1 MSFLNPVSEPVL
13 RFKSTDA
20 GAPQIN
26 YNARTAGD
34 VKAVLKACLVT
45 GYGATAS
52 AGWTAANEVDNPDEF
67 LISFVSPDASMSDYS
82 FRISD
87 TPSATYYYYAY
98 QGLNVVPNYN
108 AATKSFNYVDK
119 THTSNGWQML
129 VTERGIVFIELIQH
143 SVVNKLSARITH
155 WGAVKSAIAS
165 VTGRNICFFN
175 IGHNAGISQPHS
187 FYSSP
192 DYVHTQLES
201 HTSAW
206 MSAATSN
213 MLSGAAYKLDAAN
226 VDLVS
231 PIYLADN
238 GRAQMLGELPP
249 MLSKVVNKTADLYGI
264 SEQTLDAR
272 SVLSVCAGRQHDV
285 ALYANS
291 YSRTFLIRTDYWE
304 Y

>member
-1 MSFLNPVSEPVL
+1 MSFLNPVSLTVK

-45 GYGATAS
+45 GYGTKSS
-52 AGWTAANEVDNPDEF
+52 AGWSIVNEVDHVAE
-67 LISFVSPDASMSDYS
+67 FVSPSVAMSDY
-82 FRISD
+82 RLGIDD
-87 TPSATYYYYAY
+87 TSTSSTTWYYQY
-98 QGLNVVPNYN
+98 QDVRVNPTYN
-108 AATKSFNYVDK
+108 APTKSFSRVDK
-119 THTSNGWQML
+119 THASNGWQML
-129 VTERGIVFIELIQH
+129 VTARGIIFVELVQH

-175 IGHNAGISQPHS
+175 LGHDAAIANPYY
-187 FYSSP
+187 FYSGG
-192 DYVHTQLES
+192 YVHTQLES
-201 HTSAW
+201 HTSAF

-213 MLSGAAYKLDAAN
+213 MLSAYACILDTAN

-231 PIYLADN
+231 PIYLANND
-238 GRAQMLGELPP
+238 RTLLIGELPP
-249 MLSKVVNKTADLYGI
+249 LLSKVVNNTTDVYGV
-264 SEQTLDAR
+264 SEFALDAR
-272 SVLSVCAGRQHDV
+272 SVLSVCAGFSHGT
-285 ALYANS
+285 ALTANS